1 MKLDDYGDSFSTA
14 LKNYL
19 QKEHNHDIDAK
30 QAQRLAKS
38 FTISDAIK
46 LSDAVENNDGRVI
59 RNMLLDKL
67 GVDEA

>member
-1 MKLDDYGDSFSTA
+1 MKLDDYGDSLSTA

-38 FTISDAIK
+38 FTISDAINWSNK
-46 LSDAVENNDGRVI
+46 ISANSIVKMGQCMGRF
-59 RNMLLDKL
+59 
-67 GVDEA
+67 